1 MKKIKQ
7 IVEAAKQQKVDDRK
21 ERLENAI
28 QKIAEIEPDY
38 KALDKQVKENKDII
52 KSLCLDM
59 KLDSYEAH
67 GKKVSISH
75 VDKSYLDIGPTIEYL
90 KKNGLEKFVK
100 TREYFDEAEL
110 AMAIVN
116 NEIKAE
122 DLAQF
127 TVQKEEI
134 RLNIK

>member
-7 IVEAAKQQKVDDRK
+7 IVDAAKQQHVESKNEQLDK
-21 ERLENAI
+21 AI
-28 QKIAEIEPDY
+28 AKIAETEKDY
-38 KALDKQVKENKDII
+38 KALESVMKQNKDTV
-52 KSLCLDM
+52 KSLCIELG
-59 KLDSYEAH
+59 LDSYEAH
-67 GKKVSISH
+67 GKKVTISH

-100 TREYFDEAEL
+100 TKEYFDEAEL

-127 TVQKEEI
+127 TVQKEEV

>member
-7 IVEAAKQQKVDDRK
+7 IVNVAKQQKTENK
-21 ERLENAI
+21 ETLLENAI
-28 QKIAEIEPDY
+28 GKIAEIEEQY
-38 KALDKQVKENKDII
+38 SSLDKVMKENKATV
-52 KSLCLDM
+52 KSLCVELGF
-59 KLDSYEAH
+59 DSYEAH
-67 GKKVSISH
+67 GKKITISH
-75 VDKSYLDIGPTIEYL
+75 VDKSFLDIAPTIEWL
-90 KKNGLEKFVK
+90 KQNGFEKYVK

-122 DLAQF
+122 DLAPF
-127 TVQKEEI
+127 TVSKEEL